1 MAFLMGSDSLRVFEY
16 HYDSRKKNT
25 FSLKDQVLFFNT
37 VVGYYINTMKTT
49 FFIKVLIAKKLI
61 SNYEFTSN

>member
-1 MAFLMGSDSLRVFEY
+1 MAFLMGSDLLRVFEY
-16 HYDSRKKNT
+16 HYDARKNT

>member
-1 MAFLMGSDSLRVFEY
+1 
-16 HYDSRKKNT
+16 
-25 FSLKDQVLFFNT
+25 